1 LYEGTATVVINKE
14 RRHMSLASTFDG
26 SLARTLDFGETTTR
40 HPPVRGLAS
49 RRTAPGVRGPSR
61 RRLGLLRGPDKYT
74 VLDQRRRAAQIRARH
89 AMDLIDVMERAGE
102 GR

>member
-1 LYEGTATVVINKE
+1 
-14 RRHMSLASTFDG
+14 MSRFDS
-26 SLARTLDFGETTTR
+26 SLARTLDFDDLTSHTSIRPLSSLRAG
-40 HPPVRGLAS
+40 H
-49 RRTAPGVRGPSR
+49 SR
-61 RRLGLLRGPDKYT
+61 RRLRLLRGPDKYK

>member
-1 LYEGTATVVINKE
+1 MVRWQE
-14 RRHMSLASTFDG
+14 RWISETRRQANGRFG
-26 SLARTLDFGETTTR
+26 VWARG
-40 HPPVRGLAS
+40 A
-49 RRTAPGVRGPSR
+49 RRLGIAPSR